1 MGRQMRKSKRSLAM
15 TASQSSRS
23 ETFKMRLDEATLE
36 GSTASSK
43 ISDVTGDSKPQET
56 PSSLML
62 LPSAVNGP
70 CTCQNIQG
78 EEHEIDL
85 FLPKC
90 LPCICRL
97 HIKALEDSKSSNPK
111 KVALKNVLRP
121 WQADFLASVGIERVS
136 QLGRAYKN
144 NGKDLARCLRK
155 WCGKNDIKCEP
166 KEAGIYALHIWARTC
181 RNVKQIVAADN
192 FADMVHNNNDTTTM
206 SDITNT
212 VKPISP
218 QDIPALSKL
227 PTNFFKSIEIHP
239 SPAGVVDFCLEDLS
253 TDDMV
258 TPVRPSGSNSEFQR
272 PGGEIGPDDEWWKIQ
287 PKIEQQLKELEEVE
301 QHRQKQIAMEQ
312 ALTFENTRWEQLA
325 HEAPELSSTRSLN
338 SGASILTSQSE
349 PRGNGRGAAF
359 RGLYKKVID
368 NLAEEGE
375 NAEDY
380 SIYKCVSPPVARDTI
395 IRSNSN
401 QSVSLS
407 DHFQR
412 TSVHHNSLVMK
423 KGTLS
428 VSGRSDTTR
437 TTASTS
443 LSQLTERSTSSAHNS
458 DPLLNKSG
466 NTILDNFDED
476 DDDSTDYDFA
486 LMANQEQKS
495 LFTKGRRRVHE
506 EWEDHND
513 ETSQG
518 ELAEPVQLTEKRR
531 VHPWDFSQSKRI
543 VETESN

>member
-1 MGRQMRKSKRSLAM
+1 V

-23 ETFKMRLDEATLE
+23 ETFKVRLDEATLE

-43 ISDVTGDSKPQET
+43 IGDHVNETWTLASTVTGDSKPQEA

-62 LPSAVNGP
+62 SPSVVDGP

-78 EEHEIDL
+78 EEHEINL

-97 HIKALEDSKSSNPK
+97 HIKALEESKSSNPK
-111 KVALKNVLRP
+111 KVALKIILRP

-136 QLGRAYKN
+136 QLGRSYKN
-144 NGKDLARCLRK
+144 DGKALAKCLRK
-155 WCGKNDIKCEP
+155 WCRKNDIRCEP
-166 KEAGIYALHIWARTC
+166 KDASIYALHVWARTC
-181 RNVKQIVAADN
+181 RNVKQIVAAES
-192 FADMVHNNNDTTTM
+192 FADMVQNNNDTSTI

-212 VKPISP
+212 IKPINP

-227 PTNFFKSIEIHP
+227 PTNFFKSIEIRP
-239 SPAGVVDFCLEDLS
+239 SPAGVMDFCPEDLS
-253 TDDMV
+253 TDDML
-258 TPVRPSGSNSEFQR
+258 TPMRPSGLNKEFEKQ
-272 PGGEIGPDDEWWKIQ
+272 GGEIGPDDEWWKIQ

-301 QHRQKQIAMEQ
+301 QHRQKQLAMEQ

-338 SGASILTSQSE
+338 SGTAILTSRTE
-349 PRGNGRGAAF
+349 PRGNGRGASF
-359 RGLYKKVID
+359 RSLYKKVID

-375 NAEDY
+375 NSEDY
-380 SIYKCVSPPVARDTI
+380 SIYKKVSPPAGRDAVL
-395 IRSNSN
+395 RSNSN
-401 QSVSLS
+401 QSLSLS

-412 TSVHHNSLVMK
+412 TAAHHNSLVTK
-423 KGTLS
+423 KEILS
-428 VSGRSDTTR
+428 GSGRSDITR
-437 TTASTS
+437 TTV
-443 LSQLTERSTSSAHNS
+443 LTSSSQSTELSKSTVHNS

-466 NTILDNFDED
+466 NTMFDNFDD
-476 DDDSTDYDFA
+476 DDDNSTDYDFA

-513 ETSQG
+513 ETIQG
-518 ELAEPVQLTEKRR
+518 ELAEPVQLADKRR
-531 VHPWDFSQSKRI
+531 IHPWDFSQSKRI
-543 VETESN
+543 LETESS